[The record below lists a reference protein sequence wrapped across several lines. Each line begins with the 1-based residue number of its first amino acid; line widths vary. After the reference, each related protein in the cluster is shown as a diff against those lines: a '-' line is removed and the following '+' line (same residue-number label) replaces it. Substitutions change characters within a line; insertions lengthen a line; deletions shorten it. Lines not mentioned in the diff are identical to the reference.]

1 MKIIS
6 KPLRILFMAQ
16 TEFIDHLQ
24 YRLKTTDIL
33 QVKADVLSFVKNP
46 RELDIWSNE
55 YFLQLAQRIRWT
67 E

>member
-1 MKIIS
+1 
-6 KPLRILFMAQ
+6 MAQ